1 MEAGPTMKRKNAPY
15 QKIHQD
21 AMSFFSP
28 AMNNPEQH
36 QVTNYQ
42 HFQQSSKTTQTHNTS
57 NMWLSMEGGQCHMSV
72 FVDISTSKKIS

>member
-36 QVTNYQ
+36 QGTNYQ
-42 HFQQSSKTTQTHNTS
+42 RFQQSSKTTQTHNTS
-57 NMWLSMEGGQCHMSV
+57 NTWLSMEGGQCHMSV
-72 FVDISTSKKIS
+72 FVHISTRKKMS